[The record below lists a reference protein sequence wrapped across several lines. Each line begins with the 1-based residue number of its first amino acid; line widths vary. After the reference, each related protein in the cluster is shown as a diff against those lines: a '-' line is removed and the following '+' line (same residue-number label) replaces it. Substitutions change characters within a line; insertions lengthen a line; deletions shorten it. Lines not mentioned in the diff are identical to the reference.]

1 MLKEITMF
9 EFQDFAQDHP
19 LASFYQTPNY
29 AIFKSEDDFDYD
41 YLGYY
46 ENNQLVAAT
55 LMIYKNITFT
65 SKYAYAPRGFLM
77 DYQNLNL
84 LQNFTKELKKYL
96 KKKKI
101 VFLKIDPLLIM
112 RKYDPTTKALTY
124 QEATNYKNIF
134 EELGYKK
141 LKDNLYFESSLPRF
155 DGYIDLKKYEFSN
168 LNKNTRN
175 KINNSIK
182 KGLELIQGTR
192 EDLEII
198 YKFLEKQNNFNFKH
212 YNDLYKAF
220 ASDNLMDLFLVK
232 VDYEQFMANAKN
244 AYEKEL
250 EKNNIYNEKL
260 KQNPTEKNLRQ
271 KMLSDKLLVTYKNEI
286 MAASSKYTDNELQ
299 EYIAGALVIKTKDT
313 ATIVYSGYEKR
324 YRHLNANYF
333 LHNALINY
341 YKDNYDYLDLNGLAG
356 DFTPNNPYHGLN
368 EFKLGFKPLF
378 YEYIGELDLIINDKA
393 YNNLLLTGKLH
404 QIFDKKA

>member
-19 LASFYQTPNY
+19 LASLYQTPNY

-134 EELGYKK
+134 EDLGYKK

-155 DGYIDLKKYEFSN
+155 DGYIDLKKYKFSN

-198 YKFLEKQNNFNFKH
+198 YKFLEKQNSHKFKH

-232 VDYEQFMANAKN
+232 VDYEKFMANAKN

-250 EKNNIYNEKL
+250 EKNND
-260 KQNPTEKNLRQ
+260 NL
-271 KMLSDKLLVTYKNEI
+271 
-286 MAASSKYTDNELQ
+286 
-299 EYIAGALVIKTKDT
+299 
-313 ATIVYSGYEKR
+313 TI
-324 YRHLNANYF
+324 
-333 LHNALINY
+333 
-341 YKDNYDYLDLNGLAG
+341 
-356 DFTPNNPYHGLN
+356 
-368 EFKLGFKPLF
+368 
-378 YEYIGELDLIINDKA
+378 
-393 YNNLLLTGKLH
+393 LTLM
-404 QIFDKKA
+404 IV